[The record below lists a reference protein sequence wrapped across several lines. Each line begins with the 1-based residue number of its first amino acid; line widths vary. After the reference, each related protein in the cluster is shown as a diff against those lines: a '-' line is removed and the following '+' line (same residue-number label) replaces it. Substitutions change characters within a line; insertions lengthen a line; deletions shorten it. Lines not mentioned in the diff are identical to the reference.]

1 MNIKGHFETI
11 TRHKLLVM
19 KYCFECGLYQQGLTH
34 DLSKYSPTEF
44 IPGCIYY
51 QGDHSPNEAERAARG
66 YSSAWLHHKGRNK
79 HHLEYWIDYT
89 TNKSGLGGMKM
100 PLRYVCEMVCD
111 RVAASQIY
119 LGDKYTD
126 ASPWQYY
133 EKSKDHY
140 LLHPET
146 RALLEKLLLMVRDLG
161 QERTFAYI
169 RFLLGCEDND
179 PDKVIPDI
187 DTANVVDTV
196 NHMAADSKEG
206 LGQVYYSA
214 KYSEITKELLNNWLE
229 NREKSVTYAEEYQ
242 KIVAKMGGNA
252 KIVVGLTDK
261 NVIPGLT
268 SGNPAVKSSAKY
280 DVLFKDTSAYNLA
293 DRIGVAFVKTE
304 NGTVYQLVCLFDVN

>member
-1 MNIKGHFETI
+1 MKRF
-11 TRHKLLVM
+11 KKVLALVLAGVLALAM
-19 KYCFECGLYQQGLTH
+19 LTAC
-34 DLSKYSPTEF
+34 D
-44 IPGCIYY
+44 G
-51 QGDHSPNEAERAARG
+51 
-66 YSSAWLHHKGRNK
+66 
-79 HHLEYWIDYT
+79 T
-89 TNKSGLGGMKM
+89 T
-100 PLRYVCEMVCD
+100 
-111 RVAASQIY
+111 
-119 LGDKYTD
+119 
-126 ASPWQYY
+126 
-133 EKSKDHY
+133 
-140 LLHPET
+140 
-146 RALLEKLLLMVRDLG
+146 
-161 QERTFAYI
+161 
-169 RFLLGCEDND
+169 D

-268 SGNPAVKSSAKY
+268 SGNPAVKGSAKY

-293 DRIGVAFVKTE
+293 EKIGVAYVTTS
-304 NGTVYQLVCLFDVN
+304 NGTVYQAVCLFDVN

>member
-1 MNIKGHFETI
+1 MKRF
-11 TRHKLLVM
+11 KKVLALVLAGVLALAM
-19 KYCFECGLYQQGLTH
+19 LTAC
-34 DLSKYSPTEF
+34 D
-44 IPGCIYY
+44 G
-51 QGDHSPNEAERAARG
+51 
-66 YSSAWLHHKGRNK
+66 
-79 HHLEYWIDYT
+79 T
-89 TNKSGLGGMKM
+89 T
-100 PLRYVCEMVCD
+100 
-111 RVAASQIY
+111 
-119 LGDKYTD
+119 
-126 ASPWQYY
+126 
-133 EKSKDHY
+133 
-140 LLHPET
+140 
-146 RALLEKLLLMVRDLG
+146 
-161 QERTFAYI
+161 
-169 RFLLGCEDND
+169 D

-261 NVIPGLT
+261 NVIPG
-268 SGNPAVKSSAKY
+268 GNPAVKSSAKY

-293 DRIGVAFVKTE
+293 DRIGVAFVKTK

>member
-1 MNIKGHFETI
+1 MKRF
-11 TRHKLLVM
+11 KKVLALVLAGVLALAM
-19 KYCFECGLYQQGLTH
+19 LTAC
-34 DLSKYSPTEF
+34 D
-44 IPGCIYY
+44 G
-51 QGDHSPNEAERAARG
+51 G
-66 YSSAWLHHKGRNK
+66 
-79 HHLEYWIDYT
+79 T
-89 TNKSGLGGMKM
+89 T
-100 PLRYVCEMVCD
+100 
-111 RVAASQIY
+111 
-119 LGDKYTD
+119 
-126 ASPWQYY
+126 
-133 EKSKDHY
+133 
-140 LLHPET
+140 
-146 RALLEKLLLMVRDLG
+146 
-161 QERTFAYI
+161 
-169 RFLLGCEDND
+169 D
-179 PDKVIPDI
+179 PDKIMPEDG
-187 DTANVVDTV
+187 TPEVVLTV
-196 NHMAADSKEG
+196 NNMAANKD